1 MSFLSKVNARYQ
13 VQIVAAPER
22 HNPSAE
28 WAKEQSE
35 ESQFNP
41 NYHVQSSTET
51 VKSGLFLHKYHDEG
65 KKWDYY
71 LLSSSPNIKDHKA
84 VISHIAGMQDLK
96 SGKFIVAQAI
106 TRKGH
111 RKRGWGVLLHSLVAD
126 RNNGLLSGDTLS
138 LGEDKVFQKLAQNP
152 KYKVTFGKKGV
163 GDSKHIVDLIK
174 FEERNGTEN

>member
-84 VISHIAGMQDLK
+84 VISHRDTFYWMLYRIIAFLDNRLVDGERFCM
-96 SGKFIVAQAI
+96 IIRYAI
-106 TRKGH
+106 M
-111 RKRGWGVLLHSLVAD
+111 
-126 RNNGLLSGDTLS
+126 
-138 LGEDKVFQKLAQNP
+138 
-152 KYKVTFGKKGV
+152 
-163 GDSKHIVDLIK
+163 
-174 FEERNGTEN
+174 